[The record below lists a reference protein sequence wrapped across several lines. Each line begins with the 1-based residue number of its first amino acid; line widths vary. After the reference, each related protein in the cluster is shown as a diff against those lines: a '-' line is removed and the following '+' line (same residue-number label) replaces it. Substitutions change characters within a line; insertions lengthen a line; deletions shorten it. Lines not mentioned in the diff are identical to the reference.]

1 MDPGHKAQDDSCGCV
16 DVEGR
21 IELRSGVPSCRRQAT
36 EERGCGRQPARVSEL
51 PPHTEIFLFVSEHWR
66 WPSRGHLA
74 DGKRHLPRPVR
85 RLVLLR
91 AHARLGPCRRHV
103 CDMTPD
109 PAGRDTLP
117 DHPAFV
123 TKQKAGGF
131 GRVSL
136 PSGCGRQPA
145 RVSELPPHTEI
156 FLFVSE
162 HYAVTHRPKHHHRP
176 WSRTVPLLIIPGC
189 GAQACAASVIPAI
202 TGRAVKTSLA
212 AAFGRLGQRPRS
224 APRFLSPPPFG
235 EAP

>member
-1 MDPGHKAQDDSCGCV
+1 MS
-16 DVEGR
+16 
-21 IELRSGVPSCRRQAT
+21 LPS
-36 EERGCGRQPARVSEL
+36 GCGRQPARVSEL

-91 AHARLGPCRRHV
+91 ADARLGPCRRHV

-117 DHPAFV
+117 DHPAFFK
-123 TKQKAGGF
+123 KQKAGGF

-145 RVSELPPHTEI
+145 RVSELPPHTEV
-156 FLFVSE
+156 FCLCQNTDSSE
-162 HYAVTHRPKHHHRP
+162 
-176 WSRTVPLLIIPGC
+176 PGSPRGQKTTPPTTFPPT
-189 GAQACAASVIPAI
+189 GATFALTRDWGHAGGNV
-202 TGRAVKTSLA
+202 A
-212 AAFGRLGQRPRS
+212 AAGECFALTRDWGHAGGMS
-224 APRFLSPPPFG
+224 AT
-235 EAP
+235 